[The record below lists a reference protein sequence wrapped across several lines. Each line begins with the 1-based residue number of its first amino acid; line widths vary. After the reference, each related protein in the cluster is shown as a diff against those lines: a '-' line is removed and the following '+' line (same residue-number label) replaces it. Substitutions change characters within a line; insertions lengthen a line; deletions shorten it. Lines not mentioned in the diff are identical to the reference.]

1 MVAPDCNGA
10 LFSDTLLGS
19 VSDVSGSQRADAERI
34 GQPCEFAYRR
44 VDFCGGLAFF
54 RHPRLHLRKRQLE
67 YHRHPIIYKLPFM
80 TQEAYDNPV
89 LEIFAE
95 VLNFS
100 GFLPIVRATDCH
112 AQVMFLGTQKNKVI
126 TALDDRI
133 WDNGKSS
140 LTMHTG
146 LHPRSVRLF
155 ALDTMSHIIVEKRDD
170 EDGEITPA
178 ILPNGEYRMIIVLDA
193 EDTMSTEQEL
203 GTFNFP
209 DSFLAEAQAETS
221 SYDVWKGRVSD
232 TGYAIFIE
240 RTREGKNI
248 ANVVGKVPDKRLA
261 ELKSKELKGF
271 EVRTLWPAPPSS

>member
-1 MVAPDCNGA
+1 
-10 LFSDTLLGS
+10 
-19 VSDVSGSQRADAERI
+19 
-34 GQPCEFAYRR
+34 
-44 VDFCGGLAFF
+44 
-54 RHPRLHLRKRQLE
+54 
-67 YHRHPIIYKLPFM
+67 M

>member
-1 MVAPDCNGA
+1 
-10 LFSDTLLGS
+10 
-19 VSDVSGSQRADAERI
+19 
-34 GQPCEFAYRR
+34 
-44 VDFCGGLAFF
+44 
-54 RHPRLHLRKRQLE
+54 
-67 YHRHPIIYKLPFM
+67 M

-89 LEIFAE
+89 LEIYAE

-112 AQVMFLGTQKNKVI
+112 AQVMFLGTKKNKVI
-126 TALDDRI
+126 TSLDDRI

-140 LTMHTG
+140 ITMHTG

-155 ALDTMSHIIVEKRDD
+155 ALDTMNHIIVEKRDD
-170 EDGEITPA
+170 EDGEIIPA

-193 EDTMSTEQEL
+193 QDTMSTEQEL

-209 DSFLAEAQAETS
+209 DSFLAETQAETS

-240 RTREGKNI
+240 RTNEGKNI
-248 ANVVGKVPDKRLA
+248 ANVVGNVPDKRLA
-261 ELKSKELKGF
+261 ELKSKELKDF
-271 EVRTLWPAPPSS
+271 EVRMLWPVPPTTS